1 MGGRAGR
8 GKRKCIELFA
18 WPQSWTPPPIKERL
32 KLKKSLDVIPV
43 TNFLLKRVC
52 TKRRQ
57 RKPALMTRTGSGML
71 TRGMT
76 EQQFRFPHQSR
87 IYIQFRSPERNFPIS
102 HLAPWIFWLE
112 ILLSRCKCQ
121 QWGDWLTKRSSLCIS
136 LQLEKKKIPSFMS
149 MTALLSKAGIR
160 DRLGVKWNR
169 LFIQTG
175 VF

>member
-1 MGGRAGR
+1 
-8 GKRKCIELFA
+8 
-18 WPQSWTPPPIKERL
+18 
-32 KLKKSLDVIPV
+32 
-43 TNFLLKRVC
+43 
-52 TKRRQ
+52 
-57 RKPALMTRTGSGML
+57 MTRTGSGML

-87 IYIQFRSPERNFPIS
+87 IYIQFRSPGRNFPIS

-112 ILLSRCKCQ
+112 IPLSRCKCQ

-169 LFIQTG
+169 HLLVTWPRLKEWGQTDPVEVFSRARVGETCLLFPEETVAMSWEPPLHSG
-175 VF
+175 KDVCLRLCWWLRW